1 MEQLAVIVV
10 EPSQIVATIL
20 RRTLEPGVRC
30 VVMRDAATFEA
41 TASTHAPIGL
51 VLLDVMALLPD
62 ATLRE
67 RPFWHLLMER
77 PPLPVPILCFSGTS
91 STPTDTPLFSLPAE
105 TLTIAA
111 PDDFTN
117 VGRTIAAY
125 LATLRRSTGLREA
138 LAGTLRPS
146 MHGTFTEFPPEA
158 LLRMADLGGYTGTLL
173 ARNGLATGI
182 IAFAGGQVVHAIA
195 GALTGREAVFSING
209 WTSAPFAFFRGLDLG
224 ERTMH
229 GKADDLIL
237 EANRLGDEASDV
249 AANLTPSSYLRR
261 PQSFADH
268 LPGKEYTMS
277 ELDALALVDQYHLV
291 REVVAHARHGELLA
305 MKALRGLWQKGLIEV
320 VAAEDVPP
328 LTSPFAMR

>member
-1 MEQLAVIVV
+1 MEQLAVIII

-20 RRTLEPGVRC
+20 RRTLEPQMRC

-51 VLLDVMALLPD
+51 VLLDVMTLLPD
-62 ATLRE
+62 ASRRE

-77 PPLPVPILCFSGTS
+77 PPLPVPVLCFSGTS

-117 VGRTIAAY
+117 IGRTIMAY
-125 LATLRRSTGLREA
+125 LATLRRSVQLREA

-146 MHGTFTEFPPEA
+146 LRGNFAEFPAEA

-182 IAFAGGQVVHAIA
+182 IAFAAGQVVHAIA
-195 GALTGREAVFSING
+195 GALIGKEAVYSING
-209 WTSAPFAFFRGLDLG
+209 WTNAPFAFFRGMDLG
-224 ERTMH
+224 ERSMH
-229 GKADDLIL
+229 GKVDDLIL

-249 AANLTPSSYLRR
+249 SASLAPNAYLHRTR
-261 PQSFADH
+261 TFADQ
-268 LPGKEYTMS
+268 LAGKEYTMS
-277 ELDALALVDQYHLV
+277 ELEALALVDQYHVV
-291 REVVAHARHGELLA
+291 REVLAHARHGELLA
-305 MKALRGLWQKGLIEV
+305 LKALRGLWQKGLIEV

-328 LTSPFAMR
+328 LTSPFATR